1 MTMPTGQLR
10 SLGQRT
16 LHVVVDMQRV
26 FAEATDWHTPAI
38 TDVVPPILTMVR
50 AHPGRTLFTRFMT
63 PPTVE
68 DAPGDWQRFYAR
80 WRSVVRDRMDPAMF
94 DLMEPF
100 AGLVPPA
107 EAIDKLTFSA
117 FASPA
122 FVASLERRGT
132 DTLVLSGVETEVCVL
147 ATAIDAVDC
156 GLHVVLATDA
166 LASASAAGHGAAL
179 EAIYPRFDQQIEIAT
194 VASILAAWP
203 AE

>member
-10 SLGQRT
+10 SLGPRT
-16 LHVVVDMQRV
+16 LHAVVDMQRV
-26 FAEATDWHTPAI
+26 FAEATDWRTPTI

-50 AHPGRTLFTRFMT
+50 AHPRQTVFTRFMT

-68 DAPGDWQRFYAR
+68 AATGDWQRFYAR
-80 WRSVVRDRMDPAMF
+80 WRSVVRDRMAPAMF

-100 AGLVPPA
+100 AGFVPPA

-122 FVASLERRGT
+122 FVASLARR
-132 DTLVLSGVETEVCVL
+132 DVETLVLSGVETEVCVL
-147 ATAIDAVDC
+147 ATAIDAVDH

-166 LASASAAGHGAAL
+166 LTSASAAGHRAAL
-179 EAIYPRFDQQIEIAT
+179 EAVYPRFDQQIDIAT
-194 VASILAAWP
+194 TAAILAAWP
-203 AE
+203 RE